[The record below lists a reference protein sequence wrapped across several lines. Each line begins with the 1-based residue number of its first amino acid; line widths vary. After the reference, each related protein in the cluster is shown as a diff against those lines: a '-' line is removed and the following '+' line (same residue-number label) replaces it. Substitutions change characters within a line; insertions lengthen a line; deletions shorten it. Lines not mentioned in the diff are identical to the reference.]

1 MDVNGPFAMFHDVS
15 KHKNGIRC
23 VSISLCPMQV
33 GVELG
38 HLTTRVLVAALCCR
52 GVDCRIAS
60 QCSRLFGYN
69 LLWPA
74 GHIAA
79 MKLKFDMLGH

>member
-1 MDVNGPFAMFHDVS
+1 MDVNGPFAMLHDVS
-15 KHKNGIRC
+15 KNGIRC